1 MQDGHWEWGLG
12 REDSQFS
19 QQRASLQ
26 AGFIEFF
33 TLLHHLD
40 FQILFTLEMR
50 KAAELYPNT
59 AALVP
64 EGQEHLLNSSNRAA
78 SSICLSLLCLPPQTK
93 GHLTVLEFFLK
104 KMHL

>member
-1 MQDGHWEWGLG
+1 MGAG
-12 REDSQFS
+12 RGEDSQSS

-26 AGFIEFF
+26 AGFIGFF
-33 TLLHHLD
+33 TFLHHLN
-40 FQILFTLEMR
+40 FQILFTLKMR

-64 EGQEHLLNSSNRAA
+64 EGQEHLPNSSNWAA

-93 GHLTVLEFFLK
+93 GHLTVLGFFK
-104 KMHL
+104 KMYL